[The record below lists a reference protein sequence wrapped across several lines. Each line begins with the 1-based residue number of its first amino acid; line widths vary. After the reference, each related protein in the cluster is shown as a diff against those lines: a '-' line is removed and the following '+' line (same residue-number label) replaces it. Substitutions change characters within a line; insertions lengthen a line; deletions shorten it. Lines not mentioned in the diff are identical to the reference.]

1 MGYVLGHVKMSEEA
15 VMNSIVQHFE
25 ERNKAKQLR
34 KQNGEAKAASA
45 TVPSEF

>member
-1 MGYVLGHVKMSEEA
+1 MGYVLGHVKTSEEA

-25 ERNKAKQLR
+25 ERNKAKQR
-34 KQNGEAKAASA
+34 KQNGEVKVAPA